1 MQLMISTEQP
11 LEEKELLLRAIRP
24 ANKKPDFWKGNRLS
38 SAAFKDPKGLSVSRV
53 FDRPLSEAVGW
64 MKSNFQGPIF
74 SVTVL
79 NCLNVHAHLVNKP
92 SPFVPYHY
100 EIHGGENTVVLSDE
114 QALYLAR
121 AAKNAEEISL

>member
-11 LEEKELLLRAIRP
+11 LEEKELLLRAVLP
-24 ANKKPDFWKGNRLS
+24 ANKRPDFWKGNRLS

-53 FDRPLSEAVGW
+53 FDRPLNDAVDW
-64 MKSNFQGPIF
+64 MKSHLKGPIF

-79 NCLNVHAHLVNKP
+79 NCIVIHAHLVNRP
-92 SPFVPYHY
+92 SPYVPYHY

-114 QALYLAR
+114 QALFLAR
-121 AAKNAEEISL
+121 AAKNAESSI